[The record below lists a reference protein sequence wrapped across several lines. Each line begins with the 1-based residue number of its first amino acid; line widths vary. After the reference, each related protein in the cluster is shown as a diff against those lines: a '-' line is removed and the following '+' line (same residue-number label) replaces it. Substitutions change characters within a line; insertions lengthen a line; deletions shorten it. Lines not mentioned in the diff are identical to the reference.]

1 MVAAGLAK
9 ARKDAVAEVQVRDT
23 DGQVRFLA
31 DALRKG
37 HLSPGKL
44 KATLENNAYRE
55 MAKGAKKLA
64 GEGNALTVDLL
75 LAEYREATALRELA
89 ASVGLDEE
97 WFVALAEAE
106 CRRGA

>member
-1 MVAAGLAK
+1 MERGLEK
-9 ARKDAVAEVQVRDT
+9 ARKDAVAEVQARDT
-23 DGQVRFLA
+23 GGQIRFMA

-44 KATLENNAYRE
+44 KVTLENNARRE
-55 MAKGAKKLA
+55 MAKGGKKFVS
-64 GEGNALTVDLL
+64 EGKILTVDLL
-75 LAEYREATALRELA
+75 LAEFREATGLRELA

-106 CRRGA
+106 CRKVI

>member
-1 MVAAGLAK
+1 MEK
-9 ARKDAVAEVQVRDT
+9 ARKDAVSEVQARDVG
-23 DGQVRFLA
+23 GQVRFLA

-44 KATLENNAYRE
+44 KVTLENNAYRE
-55 MAKGAKKLA
+55 MAKGAKKFA
-64 GEGNALTVDLL
+64 SEGKALTVDLL
-75 LAEYREATALRELA
+75 LAEYREDTAFGDLA
-89 ASVGLDEE
+89 ASVGLDEQ